1 MMLRTCIEIRKFC
14 STGCIMC
21 HPSETVFV
29 TCLKKFYALW
39 ATEALMARCWVTMT
53 KSTWQALN
61 PSFWLQVY
69 ALKNIVDL
77 STPTPGARR
86 RHSSN
91 RLVICTLRRAMLQH
105 EVVPKMNYLT
115 IWYYLYLYV
124 LNLAT
129 FDLGFPVVACCGW
142 SSMIHLVGSLST
154 ASAFAWSKSLRI
166 LASWKPAASEWLTRP
181 WSELS
186 WHRDK

>member
-1 MMLRTCIEIRKFC
+1 
-14 STGCIMC
+14 MC

-39 ATEALMARCWVTMT
+39 ATEALTARCWVTMT

-115 IWYYLYLYV
+115 IWYYLILFVSICTQLGDIWSGISSCGMLWLV
-124 LNLAT
+124 LN
-129 FDLGFPVVACCGW
+129 DPLGGVAQHGFGICLIQVVEDPGILKASCIWVAHPALIWAILTQGQ
-142 SSMIHLVGSLST
+142 VG
-154 ASAFAWSKSLRI
+154 
-166 LASWKPAASEWLTRP
+166 KPR
-181 WSELS
+181 
-186 WHRDK
+186 